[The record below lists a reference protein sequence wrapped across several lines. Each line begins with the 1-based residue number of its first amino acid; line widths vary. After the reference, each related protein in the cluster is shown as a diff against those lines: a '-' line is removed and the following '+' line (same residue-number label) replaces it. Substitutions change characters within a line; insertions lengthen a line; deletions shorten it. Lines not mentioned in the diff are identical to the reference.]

1 MFLGVFV
8 DDVARPKDVAWIA
21 DRDLEHPIWS
31 SICMVILVEREAFA
45 RIAMKILAFLIHY

>member
-8 DDVARPKDVAWIA
+8 VEARPMDVAWIA